1 MLKVMSKEFQLVVGW
16 GSVAL
21 FLVFGHSMM
30 AQDDLTVRA
39 VLFAW
44 LFVVIMW
51 GAFTVV
57 RHAEE
62 IAHRVGEPYGTL
74 VLTMSVTI
82 IEVSFIVVVMLGSDA
97 DSTLARDTIFAVI
110 MITLN
115 GVAGLCI
122 LLGGLRHNEQT
133 YNLHGARAFL
143 AVIMPLSV
151 IALVLPNHTTTTDG
165 PTLSHVQAIVFGILT
180 VLLYGVFLAIQTV
193 RHAGFFTDPV
203 DEGDGE
209 TSAEEEPAFARDA
222 EDEEHGQAGQT
233 STLYH
238 TVLLLLALLPVVLL
252 TEELAHIVEDGIAA
266 SGLPA
271 AVAGVLVAILVLS
284 PEVMGAV
291 RASLNNQLQRAV
303 NISLGSALATI
314 GLTVPSVLLIGVMSD
329 RNIIF
334 GLPSEEVVLLI
345 LTLIVASLTFNGPRT
360 NILQGAVHLVLFV
373 VYAVLLFNP

>member
-1 MLKVMSKEFQLVVGW
+1 MLNLMKKEFQLVVGW
-16 GSVAL
+16 GTVAL
-21 FLVFGHSMM
+21 FLVFGHAMM
-30 AQDDLTVRA
+30 AQDDLFVRGG
-39 VLFAW
+39 LFVW

-82 IEVSFIVVVMLGSDA
+82 IEVSFIVVVMLSSDA

-122 LLGGLRHNEQT
+122 LLGGMRHNEQT

-151 IALVLPNHTTTTDG
+151 IALVLPNYTTTTEG

-209 TSAEEEPAFARDA
+209 ASSEEEPAFVH
-222 EDEEHGQAGQT
+222 DEEHGHTAQT

-252 TEELAHIVEDGIAA
+252 TEELAHIVEDGIEA
-266 SGLPA
+266 SGLPS

-314 GLTVPSVLLIGVMSD
+314 GLTVPSVLLIGVLSD
-329 RNIIF
+329 RHIVF
-334 GLPSEEVVLLI
+334 GLPGEEVVLLI